1 MHKIIEKKLKKLGYN
16 AQDGSFPDGN
26 LEKFIEIV
34 DAMCKE
40 ADDDRA
46 FLEHTLDVASS
57 EMLELYDELKE
68 KSESAL
74 AKSEARYKE
83 LAKKDMLVGILNR
96 RGFQDELKR
105 VLSFSRRMDKKFALL
120 FLDLDHFKDV
130 NDTYGH
136 DVGDKLLQEVARRV
150 LKNIRSE
157 DIFAR
162 LGGDEFVIVFTN
174 ITSQQ
179 LPRLVE
185 KSLTLFREPWI
196 IDDHNLGIT
205 TSIGVTVYPDD
216 AMDEEGLLV
225 SADKAMYRS
234 KQLGRNQ
241 VVFHKDL
248 EKES

>member
-1 MHKIIEKKLKKLGYN
+1 MHKIVEKKLKKLGYN
-16 AQDGSFPDGN
+16 IEEGSFPDGK
-26 LEKFIEIV
+26 LERFIEIV
-34 DAMCKE
+34 DAMCQE
-40 ADDDRA
+40 ADEDRA
-46 FLEHTLDVASS
+46 FLEHTLEVASS
-57 EMLELYDELKE
+57 EMSELYDELKE

-105 VLSFSRRMDKKFALL
+105 VLSFSRRMDSEFALL
-120 FLDLDHFKDV
+120 FLDLDHFKEV

-136 DVGDKLLQEVARRV
+136 DVGDKLLQEVTRRI
-150 LKNIRSE
+150 LNNIRSE

-174 ITSQQ
+174 IKAQQ

-185 KSLTLFREPWI
+185 KSLALFQKPWI
-196 IDDHNLGIT
+196 IDNHHLGIT
-205 TSIGVTVYPDD
+205 SSIGVTVYPND
-216 AMDEEGLLV
+216 AEDEEGLLV

-234 KQLGRNQ
+234 KQLGRNKI
-241 VVFHKDL
+241 VYHRDL
-248 EKES
+248 L